1 MSDEGIRRTMS
12 SRPALKA
19 VYGIWGEDRGK
30 VQRATTRLRDRV
42 ASEGGMPSDLFDAGV
57 DSAADV
63 AAACETLSF
72 GGTRLVIV
80 ANADAWRAD
89 DATVLVQY
97 LAAPNPNTCLA
108 LVGEGPVTPKLL
120 AAIEQAGETL
130 HFGPDPKLKRGER
143 PKWFAQHVVSECERA
158 GGKIAIGLART
169 VVERVGEDAMTLT
182 QEAFKLARAAGQ
194 TPVDKALVDA
204 LVVAHPDAKTYE
216 LADALTAGQGRRV
229 FDLLD
234 ELSVGDNPSEP
245 IVIQSGLARH
255 FRTIAAA
262 QALGTRAS
270 AERLGELTGVKGYPA
285 TKAIEQARS
294 LPEGVGARC
303 VACLAA
309 LELDLRVSS
318 LSQLGRSSDDG
329 RRFVLERAARELLEI
344 TKQ

>member
-1 MSDEGIRRTMS
+1 
-12 SRPALKA
+12 
-19 VYGIWGEDRGK
+19 
-30 VQRATTRLRDRV
+30 
-42 ASEGGMPSDLFDAGV
+42 
-57 DSAADV
+57 
-63 AAACETLSF
+63 
-72 GGTRLVIV
+72 LVIV
-80 ANADAWRAD
+80 TNADSWRAD
-89 DATVLVQY
+89 DATVLVEY
-97 LAAPNPNTCLA
+97 LAAPNPSTCLA
-108 LVGEGPVTPKLL
+108 LLGDGAVTPKLL
-120 AAIEQAGETL
+120 AAIEHAGETL
-130 HFGPDPKLKRGER
+130 HFGPDPKLKRSER
-143 PKWFAQHVVSECERA
+143 PKWFAQHVVAECERA
-158 GGKIAIGLART
+158 GGKIAVGLART

-182 QEAFKLARAAGQ
+182 QEAFKLARAAGNA
-194 TPVDKALVDA
+194 PVDKALVDA

-262 QALGTRAS
+262 QALGPRAS

-285 TKAIEQARS
+285 TKALEQARA
-294 LPEGVGARC
+294 LQEGAGARC

-329 RRFVLERAARELLEI
+329 RRFVLERAARELLDL
-344 TKQ
+344 TKS